1 MLCRRADGEVD
12 ATPATLQLTDH
23 RCHLDGLGSRYD
35 HSEHVSA
42 RPAASHDCA
51 PSRPVDRSCS
61 SWIVRS
67 APTNSDSQLYFVT
80 MASWPRAP
88 ITALVSDAS
97 RSSRRIRA
105 TSCGVLPC
113 GMILPHPTS
122 SMIRRVGA
130 MSVATM
136 GIPAAM

>member
-1 MLCRRADGEVD
+1 MLGRRADGEVD

-23 RCHLDGLGSRYD
+23 RFHLDGLGSRSD
-35 HSEHVSA
+35 HDEHVPSC
-42 RPAASHDCA
+42 AAGSHDGA
-51 PSRPVDRSCS
+51 PPRSVSRSRR

-67 APTNSDSQLYFVT
+67 APANSESQLYFVT
-80 MASWPRAP
+80 MARWPRAP
-88 ITALVSDAS
+88 ITALASEAS

-105 TSCGVLPC
+105 TSAGVLPR
-113 GMILPHPTS
+113 GIILPQPTS

-130 MSVATM
+130 ISVATM